1 MRSLRRLTA
10 LGFAAAAV
18 VAASGAQAAEPA
30 ASARL
35 DESVRCFAAMAILV
49 SMDGAETRK
58 LGEMG
63 GLYFMGRLDGALSDQ
78 DLEDRLAALGQ
89 NPPAA
94 DMPALITRCAEIM
107 TTRSQA
113 IQEIGGRVSVREKAA
128 ADAKN

>member
-1 MRSLRRLTA
+1 VRSLKLLTA
-10 LGFAAAAV
+10 VGFA
-18 VAASGAQAAEPA
+18 VAAMATSGVQAAEPT

-49 SMDGAETRK
+49 SMDNAETQK

-89 NPPAA
+89 NPPDE
-94 DMPALITRCAEIM
+94 DMPELIARCAEIM
-107 TTRSQA
+107 TARGQA
-113 IQEIGGRVSVREKAA
+113 IQEIGGRVSAREKAA
-128 ADAKN
+128 ADTKK

>member
-1 MRSLRRLTA
+1 LRSLRLLTA
-10 LGFAAAAV
+10 LGFAAAAM
-18 VAASGAQAAEPA
+18 AASGAQAAEPA
-30 ASARL
+30 ANARV

-49 SMDGAETRK
+49 SMDSVETRK

-89 NPPAA
+89 NPPTA
-94 DMPALITRCAEIM
+94 DMPALVTRCAEIM

-128 ADAKN
+128 ADAK